1 MAKVYNFT
9 AEFSDFVWI
18 GGGTGRSFNK
28 PLSVVLGLS
37 GQANVDIEVYKGS
50 TKVGTVTTTLFQ
62 GAVNF
67 PIGHLTSSGGLY
79 RIRLSNRRYLR
90 PVKVTSGSVYY
101 T

>member
-9 AEFSDFVWI
+9 AEFSNNVWI
-18 GGGTGRSFNK
+18 KGGASFNK
-28 PLSVVLGLS
+28 PLSVHLGVS
-37 GQANVDIEVYKGS
+37 GQANVDIEVYRGS

-67 PIGHLTSSGGLY
+67 PISHLTKSGGSY
-79 RIRLSNRRYLR
+79 RIKLVNRRYLR
-90 PVKVTSGSVYY
+90 PVVVTNGQVYY